1 MAKNYIVWMS
11 RYYHV
16 NHIGVVV
23 GENMSGMKTQ
33 YCEHCEE
40 EKPIVQTVGWQ
51 PNVCRGCGN
60 DIED

>member
-1 MAKNYIVWMS
+1 MS

-40 EKPIVQTVGWQ
+40 EKPIIQTVGWQ